1 MTVCPKCQ
9 KTSGDDWS
17 QCDGVC
23 PMSMS
28 PYFQSLDV
36 FPKIDPEKEVI
47 NFTPPRRLSMDPAS
61 PHYRP
66 FEETKKVGVRFKGVE
81 KKNVYEYDADEGW
94 VRLLTGTRG
103 TDRQGKPFTVKLQGR
118 VEPYWRKP

>member
-1 MTVCPKCQ
+1 MIPYVIRTPTV
-9 KTSGDDWS
+9 
-17 QCDGVC
+17 DGGIIEQTVYEERD
-23 PMSMS
+23 PAISKGAI
-28 PYFQSLDV
+28 F
-36 FPKIDPEKEVI
+36 DPEA
-47 NFTPPRRLSMDPAS
+47 PPRRLSMDPAS

-66 FEETKKVGVRFKGVE
+66 FDQTKKVGVRFKGVE

-118 VEPYWRKP
+118 VEPYWRTT